1 MKKFPLLKEMVVHDV
16 TIRSGECLFIPAWW
30 WMQSKTVGAKA
41 DKAMR
46 EGKVQSH
53 GNQQGDDHTSSGES
67 TMDIE
72 I

>member
-30 WMQSKTVGAKA
+30 WMQSKTVGSKA

-53 GNQQGDDHTSSGES
+53 GNQ
-67 TMDIE
+67 
-72 I
+72 